1 MIKKITLLFAVLSL
15 FSFRIYAQTVDV
27 QSTEGKTKV
36 YKYKLKLQP
45 IPEKADLDFYI
56 QNVQNEDLFEYS
68 IGNFNFDKGA
78 YQEKN
83 MQLLKSLKQDS
94 TDELNNIEKFK
105 KASLKSLSYDSAKVE
120 VYINAEYNYS
130 CITIGGDTLI
140 GIKKFV
146 EPTINYYYTSKKVIF
161 FNSTD
166 MGSLNK
172 LHSSQSVY
180 SMPEL
185 PFQILGHNFTVSK
198 TKFLNKMYSST
209 TLLTNEISETSNL
222 IYDFQYPSEP
232 NSFPLQFNIF
242 RNGNKYCFE
251 LVSEKELSNS
261 KAISKKIKT
270 VSEKKVEKVE
280 LNQIYQMVGFD
291 Y

>member
-15 FSFRIYAQTVDV
+15 FSFQIYAQTADA
-27 QSTEGKTKV
+27 QSTESKTKV

-45 IPEKADLDFYI
+45 LPEKADLDFYI
-56 QNVQNEDLFEYS
+56 QNSQSEELFEYS

-94 TDELNNIEKFK
+94 TDELNNIDKFK
-105 KASLKSLSYDSAKVE
+105 KASLKSLNNDSAKIE
-120 VYINAEYNYS
+120 VYINNEYNYS

-140 GIKKFV
+140 GIKKIV
-146 EPTINYYYTSKKVIF
+146 EPTINYYYTTKKNTF
-161 FNSTD
+161 YNATD
-166 MGSLNK
+166 MGSLDK

-185 PFQILGHNFTVSK
+185 PFQIIGHNFRVSK
-198 TKFLNKMYSST
+198 TKFMNKMYSST

-232 NSFPLQFNIF
+232 NSFPLQFTIIK
-242 RNGNKYCFE
+242 NGNKYVFE

-261 KAISKKIKT
+261 KAINKKIKAA
-270 VSEKKVEKVE
+270 SEKKVEKME
-280 LNQIYQMVGFD
+280 LNQIYQMLGFE